1 MRQLVGLVAGLLT
14 LVLAAFG
21 HAQSIRVSVIDAVD
35 VEHTF
40 GWFDYG
46 QDVRIDLADINETYQ
61 QFKFIRVMDTASP
74 RGDISRVSLYCSE
87 VTAIPEVKV
96 LLGSMNDTTFPTF
109 YLTSIPTS
117 GCRNLGLPLTQGGPD
132 DAFVVENTVSGETKV
147 VLAARLSGDLT
158 GRVSTGQVFRLQV
171 TEGVIADDVQATWP
185 DLRLTDDVGEE
196 LDYSIQHIEAKSI
209 SGRIIAGDEVG
220 RPTNMAPALCSIR
233 EIVAGD
239 AVHTATNGIY
249 GDILSF
255 GGHIRHIE
263 STGHIGTAEVPV
275 NIHAGYGIAELFCT
289 AIVNG

>member
-1 MRQLVGLVAGLLT
+1 M
-14 LVLAAFG
+14 
-21 HAQSIRVSVIDAVD
+21 
-35 VEHTF
+35 
-40 GWFDYG
+40 
-46 QDVRIDLADINETYQ
+46 
-61 QFKFIRVMDTASP
+61 
-74 RGDISRVSLYCSE
+74 
-87 VTAIPEVKV
+87 
-96 LLGSMNDTTFPTF
+96 
-109 YLTSIPTS
+109 
-117 GCRNLGLPLTQGGPD
+117 
-132 DAFVVENTVSGETKV
+132 VENTVSGETKV

-158 GRVSTGQVFRLQV
+158 GRVSPGQVFRLQV

-196 LDYSIQHIEAKSI
+196 LDYSIQHTEAKSI

-263 STGHIGTAEVPV
+263 STAHIGTAEEPI
-275 NIHAGYGIAELFCT
+275 NIHSGFGLAELFCT
-289 AIVNG
+289 AQEKGQPAART